1 TQMIYDGN
9 GAKSGWFTKKWY
21 NYFDNIPVVRLTEL
35 YLMRAEC
42 NFRVGTSIGADPLDD
57 INVLRDR
64 AGIEELEDLTLDAI
78 LLERNKELAFE
89 GYRLHDLART
99 TKNIRTIAYN
109 SPKMV
114 CPIPYRETSVK
125 PALVQNPG
133 YSQ

>member
-1 TQMIYDGN
+1 MIYDGN

-42 NFRVGTSIGADPLDD
+42 NFRLGTSIGADPLDD

-64 AGIEELEDLTLDAI
+64 AGIGELEDLTLDAI

-89 GYRLHDLART
+89 GYRLHDLKRT
-99 TKNIRTIAYN
+99 KKNIGTFPHN

-114 CPIPYRETSVK
+114 FPIPYREISVN